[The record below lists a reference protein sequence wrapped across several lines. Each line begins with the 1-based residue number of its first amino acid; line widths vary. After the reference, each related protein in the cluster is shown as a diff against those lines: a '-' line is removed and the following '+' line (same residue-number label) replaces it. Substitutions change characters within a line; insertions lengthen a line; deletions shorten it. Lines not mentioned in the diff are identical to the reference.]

1 MQSRFSLSLI
11 EESDLAYILYTAFIN
26 HDIQPGIYMGLRTP
40 NDPIPEGERAFM
52 NACIK
57 KSLME
62 GDTPIHCRNFGG
74 KKKDTE

>member
-1 MQSRFSLSLI
+1 
-11 EESDLAYILYTAFIN
+11 
-26 HDIQPGIYMGLRTP
+26 MGLRTP

-62 GDTPIHCRNFGG
+62 GETPVQIRHFSKNTN
-74 KKKDTE
+74 KSNSSPDQ